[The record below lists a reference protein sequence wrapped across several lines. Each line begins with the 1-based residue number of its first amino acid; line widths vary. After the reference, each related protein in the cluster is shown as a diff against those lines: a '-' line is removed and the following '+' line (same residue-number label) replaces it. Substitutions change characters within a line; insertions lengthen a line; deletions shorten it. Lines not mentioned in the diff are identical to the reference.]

1 MILALA
7 SPLLHQIAHRHP
19 PYVEATGTET
29 QALVG
34 QRDAVVGRLFH
45 PQMFPPL
52 PLDGPSIRSEAFA
65 QNRQGL
71 RALIMA
77 YLSAKLLF
85 LWDTEFYSRK
95 THAFFGF
102 TWQICGG
109 LFDWSGTM
117 V

>member
-1 MILALA
+1 MKEG
-7 SPLLHQIAHRHP
+7 PLNAEGVGSGEERGATVGDAPGGEGIAHAR
-19 PYVEATGTET
+19 AARGGTDAYLAEGGPV
-29 QALVG
+29 LG
-34 QRDAVVGRLFH
+34 RGMRDR
-45 PQMFPPL
+45 Q
-52 PLDGPSIRSEAFA
+52 
-65 QNRQGL
+65 QGL